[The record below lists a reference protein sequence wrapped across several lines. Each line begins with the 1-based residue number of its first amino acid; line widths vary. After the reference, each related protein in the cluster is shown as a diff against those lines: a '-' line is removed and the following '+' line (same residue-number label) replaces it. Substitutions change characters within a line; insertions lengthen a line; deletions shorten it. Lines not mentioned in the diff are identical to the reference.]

1 MSFNHSEAFYYCD
14 QLGGALAE
22 PTNNLRQAV
31 LAGLASD
38 LAIDPDLDHWWI
50 GKYNYTLFS
59 AKCHNLSCVQVRE
72 SFILSTIAGMQYA
85 LLCILFPKKLFL
97 QCFSCVYLSMILE

>member
-1 MSFNHSEAFYYCD
+1 MPFLITYRVEQASSWLKGGEKSGGEKSGVEKFGDEMSCNHSEAFYYCD

-38 LAIDPDLDHWWI
+38 LAIDPGLDHWWI
-50 GKYNYTLFS
+50 GKYNYCTT
-59 AKCHNLSCVQVRE
+59 C
-72 SFILSTIAGMQYA
+72 SFT
-85 LLCILFPKKLFL
+85 CD
-97 QCFSCVYLSMILE
+97 

>member
-1 MSFNHSEAFYYCD
+1 MVENSRIEKSGDEKSGIEKSGIEKFWDEMSSNHYKAFYYCD

-38 LAIDPDLDHWWI
+38 LAIDLIDWVGL
-50 GKYNYTLFS
+50 KT
-59 AKCHNLSCVQVRE
+59 
-72 SFILSTIAGMQYA
+72 
-85 LLCILFPKKLFL
+85 
-97 QCFSCVYLSMILE
+97 

>member
-1 MSFNHSEAFYYCD
+1 MVEKSGGEKSGIEKSGVEKFGDEMSCNHSEAFYYCD

-38 LAIDPDLDHWWI
+38 LAIDPGLDHWWI
-50 GKYNYTLFS
+50 GKYNHRLKT
-59 AKCHNLSCVQVRE
+59 KRRE
-72 SFILSTIAGMQYA
+72 SRT
-85 LLCILFPKKLFL
+85 LLIRPHVFCLD
-97 QCFSCVYLSMILE
+97 CVFHHNF

>member
-1 MSFNHSEAFYYCD
+1 MKLGAKKFGVEIFCNHYEAFYYCD

-22 PTNNLRQAV
+22 PTNNLRQAI

-50 GKYNYTLFS
+50 GNMYKTFVNS
-59 AKCHNLSCVQVRE
+59 VS
-72 SFILSTIAGMQYA
+72 
-85 LLCILFPKKLFL
+85 
-97 QCFSCVYLSMILE
+97 

>member
-1 MSFNHSEAFYYCD
+1 MVENSGIEKSGGEKSGIEKSKVEMSSNHYKAFYYCD

-50 GKYNYTLFS
+50 GKD
-59 AKCHNLSCVQVRE
+59 
-72 SFILSTIAGMQYA
+72 
-85 LLCILFPKKLFL
+85 
-97 QCFSCVYLSMILE
+97 

>member
-1 MSFNHSEAFYYCD
+1 MKNLGLKSLFLKSSWLNCLMLKSLVLKLGVEKFGVEMSCNHSEAFYYCD

-50 GKYNYTLFS
+50 GKDN
-59 AKCHNLSCVQVRE
+59 
-72 SFILSTIAGMQYA
+72 
-85 LLCILFPKKLFL
+85 
-97 QCFSCVYLSMILE
+97 

>member
-50 GKYNYTLFS
+50 GKYNYTPSPWLTLLLVLG
-59 AKCHNLSCVQVRE
+59 KNRVNQISC
-72 SFILSTIAGMQYA
+72 
-85 LLCILFPKKLFL
+85 
-97 QCFSCVYLSMILE
+97 

>member
-1 MSFNHSEAFYYCD
+1 MVENSGVEKSGGEKSGIEKSGVEKFWDEMSSNHYKAFYYCD

-50 GKYNYTLFS
+50 GKYNY
-59 AKCHNLSCVQVRE
+59 
-72 SFILSTIAGMQYA
+72 M
-85 LLCILFPKKLFL
+85 
-97 QCFSCVYLSMILE
+97 YLI

>member
-1 MSFNHSEAFYYCD
+1 MVENSGIEKSGGEKSGIEKSGVEKFWDEMSSNHYKAFYYCD

-38 LAIDPDLDHWWI
+38 LAIDPGLDHWWI
-50 GKYNYTLFS
+50 GKYNYCTT
-59 AKCHNLSCVQVRE
+59 C
-72 SFILSTIAGMQYA
+72 SFT
-85 LLCILFPKKLFL
+85 CD
-97 QCFSCVYLSMILE
+97 